1 MIYSAPVALHGCG
14 VTVMGFVVFL
24 AVLAVLAVYGIG
36 IYNGLV
42 KLRENVKQA
51 WANIDVLLVQR
62 HDELPKLV
70 ETCKRYM
77 QYEQETLERV
87 MKARAS
93 VFQAAGA
100 GDVAAVGAAESSL
113 RAGLG
118 QLFAVAEN
126 YPQLKADESFRH
138 LQSRITQLEEG
149 IADRRELYNASVNLN
164 NVRIHQFPDLV
175 VARLFAFKEATLLEF
190 TEEQKRDVDMK
201 ALFG

>member
-1 MIYSAPVALHGCG
+1 
-14 VTVMGFVVFL
+14 MGFIIFL
-24 AVLAVLAVYGIG
+24 AVLAVVAVYGIG

-42 KLRENVKQA
+42 KLREAVKQA
-51 WANIDVLLVQR
+51 WSNIDVLLVQR

-70 ETCKRYM
+70 ETCKQYM

-93 VFQAAGA
+93 VFQAAGR
-100 GDVAAVGAAESSL
+100 GDVAAVGAAESAL

-118 QLFAVAEN
+118 QLFAVVEN

-138 LQSRITQLEEG
+138 LQARITQLEES

-164 NVRIHQFPDLV
+164 NVRIAQFPDLI
-175 VARLFAFKEATLLEF
+175 VASLFGFKAADLLEF
-190 TEEQKRDVDMK
+190 TDEQTRDVDMK
-201 ALFG
+201 ALFS

>member
-1 MIYSAPVALHGCG
+1 
-14 VTVMGFVVFL
+14 MGFIIFL
-24 AVLAVLAVYGIG
+24 AVLAVVAVYGIG

-42 KLRENVKQA
+42 KLREAVKQA
-51 WANIDVLLVQR
+51 WSNIDVLLVQR

-70 ETCKRYM
+70 ETCKQYM

-93 VFQAAGA
+93 VFQAAGR
-100 GDVAAVGAAESSL
+100 GDVAAVGAAESAL

-118 QLFAVAEN
+118 QLFAVVEN

-138 LQSRITQLEEG
+138 LQARITQLEES

-164 NVRIHQFPDLV
+164 NVRIHQFPDLI
-175 VARLFAFKEATLLEF
+175 VARLFGFRTAELLEF
-190 TEEQKRDVDMK
+190 TGEQTRDVDMK

>member
-1 MIYSAPVALHGCG
+1 
-14 VTVMGFVVFL
+14 MGFIIFL
-24 AVLAVLAVYGIG
+24 AVLAVVAVYGIG

-42 KLRENVKQA
+42 KLREAVKQA
-51 WANIDVLLVQR
+51 WSNIDVLLVQR

-70 ETCKRYM
+70 ETCKQYM

-93 VFQAAGA
+93 VFQAAGR
-100 GDVAAVGAAESSL
+100 GDVAAVGAAESAL

-118 QLFAVAEN
+118 QLFAVVEN

-138 LQSRITQLEEG
+138 LQARITQLEES

-164 NVRIHQFPDLV
+164 NVRIAQFPDLI
-175 VARLFAFKEATLLEF
+175 VAGLFGFKAADLLEF
-190 TEEQKRDVDMK
+190 TDEQTRDVDMK
-201 ALFG
+201 ALFS

>member
-1 MIYSAPVALHGCG
+1 MVI
-14 VTVMGFVVFL
+14 VVFL
-24 AVLAVLAVYGIG
+24 AVIAVIGVYAVGM
-36 IYNGLV
+36 YNGLV
-42 KLRENVKQA
+42 KLRESVKQA
-51 WANIDVLLVQR
+51 WSNIDVLLVQR

-93 VFQAAGA
+93 VFQAAGR

-118 QLFAVAEN
+118 QLFAVVEN

-138 LQSRITQLEEG
+138 LQARITQLEES

-164 NVRIHQFPDLV
+164 NVRVQQFPDV
-175 VARLFAFKEATLLEF
+175 IVARMFDFKEAGLLEF
-190 TEEQKRDVDMK
+190 TEEHKSDVDMK

>member
-1 MIYSAPVALHGCG
+1 
-14 VTVMGFVVFL
+14 MGFVVFL
-24 AVLAVLAVYGIG
+24 AVLAIIAVYGVG

-51 WANIDVLLVQR
+51 WSNIDVLLVQR

-70 ETCKRYM
+70 ETCRQYM

-93 VFQAAGA
+93 VFQAAGR
-100 GDVAAVGAAESSL
+100 GDVAAVGAAESAL

-118 QLFAVAEN
+118 QLFAVVEN

-138 LQSRITQLEEG
+138 LQARITQIEES
-149 IADRRELYNASVNLN
+149 IADRRELYNAAVNLN
-164 NVRIHQFPDLV
+164 NVRIHQFPDLL
-175 VARLFAFKEATLLEF
+175 VARGFGFSEADLLEF
-190 TEEQKRDVDMK
+190 TDEQKRDVDMK

>member
-1 MIYSAPVALHGCG
+1 MII
-14 VTVMGFVVFL
+14 VVFL
-24 AVLAVLAVYGIG
+24 AVIAVIAVYAVGM
-36 IYNGLV
+36 YNGLV
-42 KLRENVKQA
+42 KLRESVKQA
-51 WANIDVLLVQR
+51 WSNIDVLLVQR

-93 VFQAAGA
+93 VFQAAGR

-118 QLFAVAEN
+118 QLFAVVEN

-138 LQSRITQLEEG
+138 LQARITQLEES

-164 NVRIHQFPDLV
+164 NVRVHQFPDVV
-175 VARLFAFKEATLLEF
+175 VARMFDFKEAGLLEF
-190 TEEQKRDVDMK
+190 TEEHKGDVDMK

>member
-1 MIYSAPVALHGCG
+1 
-14 VTVMGFVVFL
+14 MGFVVFL
-24 AVLAVLAVYGIG
+24 AVLAIVVVYAIG

-42 KLRENVKQA
+42 KLREAVKQA

-77 QYEQETLERV
+77 QYEQETLDRV

-93 VFQAAGA
+93 VFQAAGR
-100 GDVAAVGAAESSL
+100 GDVAAVGAAEGAL

-118 QLFAVAEN
+118 QLFAVVEN

-138 LQSRITQLEEG
+138 LQARITQLEES
-149 IADRRELYNASVNLN
+149 IADRRELYNAAVNLN
-164 NVRIHQFPDLV
+164 NVRISQFPDLV
-175 VARLFAFKEATLLEF
+175 VARLFAFKEAALLEF
-190 TEEQKRDVDMK
+190 AEEQKRDVDMK

>member
-1 MIYSAPVALHGCG
+1 
-14 VTVMGFVVFL
+14 MGFVVFL
-24 AVLAVLAVYGIG
+24 AVVAILVVYGIG

-51 WANIDVLLVQR
+51 WSNIDVLLVQR

-77 QYEQETLERV
+77 QYEQGTLDRV

-93 VFQAAGA
+93 VFQAAGR
-100 GDVAAVGAAESSL
+100 GDVAALGAAETAL

-118 QLFAVAEN
+118 QLFAVVEN
-126 YPQLKADESFRH
+126 YPNLKADESFRH
-138 LQSRITQLEEG
+138 LQARITQLEEN

-175 VARLFAFKEATLLEF
+175 VARLFGFIEATLLEF
-190 TEEQKRDVDMK
+190 TGEQKSDVDMK

>member
-1 MIYSAPVALHGCG
+1 MIV
-14 VTVMGFVVFL
+14 VVFL
-24 AVLAVLAVYGIG
+24 AVIAVIAVYAVG

-42 KLRENVKQA
+42 KLRESVKQA
-51 WANIDVLLVQR
+51 WSNIDVLLVQR

-93 VFQAAGA
+93 VFQAAGR

-118 QLFAVAEN
+118 QLFAVVEN

-138 LQSRITQLEEG
+138 LQARITQIEES

-164 NVRIHQFPDLV
+164 NVRVHQFPDV
-175 VARLFAFKEATLLEF
+175 IVARMFDFKEAGLLEF
-190 TEEQKRDVDMK
+190 TEEHKSDVDMK